1 MEIKLIGPGCRN
13 CKNLLELVRQAVN
26 EAGIESE
33 IIYLTD
39 MADIMKTGIMQTPG
53 LMINGK
59 IKTVGRVPAL
69 KEIKQFI
76 SEEIYILL

>member
-1 MEIKLIGPGCRN
+1 MEIKVIGPGCRN
-13 CKNLLELVRQAVN
+13 CKNLLELVKQAVK
-26 EAGIESE
+26 EEGIESE
-33 IIYLTD
+33 IVYLTD

-59 IKTVGRVPAL
+59 IKTMGRVPGL

-76 SEEIYILL
+76 SEEM

>member
-1 MEIKLIGPGCRN
+1 MEIKVIGTGCKN
-13 CKNLLELVRQAVN
+13 CKNLLELVRQAVK
-26 EAGIESE
+26 EADIESE

-59 IKTVGRVPAL
+59 IKAVGRVPGL

-76 SEEIYILL
+76 SEEV

>member
-1 MEIKLIGPGCRN
+1 MEIKVIGPGCKN
-13 CKNLLELVRQAVN
+13 CKNLLELARQAVK
-26 EAGIESE
+26 ETGIESE

-53 LMINGK
+53 LMINDK
-59 IKTVGRVPAL
+59 IKTVGRVPGL

-76 SEEIYILL
+76 SEEM

>member
-1 MEIKLIGPGCRN
+1 MEIKVIGPGCRN
-13 CKNLLELVRQAVN
+13 CKNLLELVKQAVK
-26 EAGIESE
+26 EEGIESE
-33 IIYLTD
+33 IVYLTD

-59 IKTVGRVPAL
+59 IKTVGRVPGL

-76 SEEIYILL
+76 SEEM

>member
-1 MEIKLIGPGCRN
+1 MEIKVIGPGCKN
-13 CKNLLELVRQAVN
+13 CKSLLELVRQAVK

-59 IKTVGRVPAL
+59 IKTVGRVPGL

-76 SEEIYILL
+76 SEEM

>member
-1 MEIKLIGPGCRN
+1 MEIKVIGPGCKN
-13 CKNLLELVRQAVN
+13 CKSLLELVRQAVK
-26 EAGIESE
+26 EAGTESE

-59 IKTVGRVPAL
+59 IKTVGRVPGL

-76 SEEIYILL
+76 SEEM

>member
-1 MEIKLIGPGCRN
+1 MEIKVIGPGCKN
-13 CKNLLELVRQAVN
+13 CKSLLELVRQAVK

-33 IIYLTD
+33 IIYITD

-53 LMINGK
+53 LMVNGK
-59 IKTVGRVPAL
+59 IKTVGRVPGL

-76 SEEIYILL
+76 SEEI